1 MLTLHMLGE
10 ENYTT
15 LTLSHL
21 RQSRTGSKGNTMLGR
36 DVRPGG
42 ERDVRPGGEREGHE
56 TRGREGGT

>member
-10 ENYTT
+10 GNYTT

-42 ERDVRPGGEREGHE
+42 EREGRE
-56 TRGREGGT
+56 TREREGGT